1 MKKILAAM
9 TAALATVAVVAS
21 LSSAPAGAGDVPRA
35 AGPGVVVPGQPV
47 AGSTLTVEPA
57 AWSTKPDSRR
67 YEWLRDGEDAVL
79 SREPSYTV
87 TPADIGHTLVVVERI
102 AVGSRLD
109 ETSFQTAV
117 VSAAPGGAAAGS
129 PPVAAP
135 TAQVPAPTAAP
146 TPAVNTKKPTITG
159 RTSVGKRLSVASKG
173 RWSALGHRFG
183 YQWLRN
189 GKAISGATKTSYKLT
204 TKDRTKRISLRV
216 QATRAGYPTVRA
228 TSARTSRIR

>member
-1 MKKILAAM
+1 MKKIIAAM
-9 TAALATVAVVAS
+9 IAALATVAVVS
-21 LSSAPAGAGDVPRA
+21 SSSSAPAGAGDVPRA
-35 AGPGVVVPGQPV
+35 AGPGVAVPGEPV

-79 SREPSYTV
+79 SRQPSYTV

-102 AVGSRLD
+102 AVGSTLG

-117 VSAAPGGAAAGS
+117 VTATSGAAVAGS
-129 PPVAAP
+129 PPAAAP
-135 TAQVPAPTAAP
+135 VPAPAAAAP
-146 TPAVNTKKPTITG
+146 TPAVNIARPTITG
-159 RTSVGKRLSVASKG
+159 RPSVGKRLSVASKG
-173 RWSALGHRFG
+173 RWSAPGHRFG

-189 GKAISGATKTSYKLT
+189 GKAISGATKTTYRLT
-204 TKDRTKRISLRV
+204 TKDRTQRISLRV

-228 TSARTSRIR
+228 TSAKTSRIR